1 MEKELS
7 ELSDQELLEKK
18 RKFKSN
24 EILNAIILGAL
35 VGISIYSAVTEGL
48 VLFTALPLLFVG
60 LAVNSWNKN
69 KKALEKEL
77 ISRNLK

>member
-7 ELSDQELLEKK
+7 ELNDQELLEKK

-24 EILNAIILGAL
+24 EILNAVILGVL
-35 VGISIYSAVTEGL
+35 VGISIYSAATEGFG
-48 VLFTALPLLFVG
+48 LFTVLPLVFVG